1 MRWQSEDQNEAETE
15 AHFMDNFNMSSQ
27 LYGSQ
32 DWITKCL
39 LLKAFHNIRVPH
51 TSKAQKKV

>member
-1 MRWQSEDQNEAETE
+1 MRWQSEVQNEAETE
-15 AHFMDNFNMSSQ
+15 AHFMDSFNMSSQ

-39 LLKAFHNIRVPH
+39 LLKVFII
-51 TSKAQKKV
+51 